1 MARNRAIWHPDERV
15 RISRT
20 DRACAVNCKQ
30 QSARRRSPDARRCGQ
45 RNRAPL
51 VRAGGT
57 DRAPSVCRNRPHEPQ
72 SSVSWGS
79 QRIAARGVPADRG
92 CPWPTPRAG
101 GSPPGRTA
109 AQAPRGTPSRGH
121 RGSAPPLDSPRR
133 LLRRTSM
140 LSPSRLPSSGRAG
153 SAGARGGVCELGR
166 VDPLRAE
173 GTQTWS

>member
-30 QSARRRSPDARRCGQ
+30 QSARRRSPGARRCGQ

-51 VRAGGT
+51 VRAGGI

-72 SSVSWGS
+72 SSVSWAS
-79 QRIAARGVPADRG
+79 QRIAAKVVLADRG

-101 GSPPGRTA
+101 NSQPGRTA

-121 RGSAPPLDSPRR
+121 RRSAPPIDSPRR

-140 LSPSRLPSSGRAG
+140 LSPSRLPSSGRAC